1 MSNNI
6 EAMKRIEEAE
16 KNTLAK
22 LAEKNKRWFE
32 IQETIYL
39 GKIDGKDLY
48 RLAEKDNKDNY
59 TDILYK
65 YFDENA
71 VVQGIKNVRPDG
83 EKEWIYLGEEW
94 EELRDEIDKNEAQL
108 EEEIADILAE
118 LGISKE
124 EVENVKEMDLD
135 QQVKEKEDEEQEEE
149 IEEDEEQEEKSKDK
163 KEEENK
169 SKQTSKYTNTLNE
182 IDTNKYIDQRGTTLG
197 KALGLN
203 QYGYTKLLIVHSD
216 NVRDIKDADGKH
228 QGTPTK
234 RLAILGVR
242 EQDGKQVVE
251 KIPDDVLDYDR
262 RSNNESVRFDD
273 NDVVEKNSGTYER
286 FVNPKTNK
294 GISIE
299 MSEME
304 TKVYY
309 QGGIDRDDNTA
320 VMERIED
327 YRTGWGETETKELF
341 NSNHGQYH
349 QDKINA
355 EMDMHDKDE
364 GEEIHRDNGDGN
376 LDTVSEHIHEIETPS
391 DEIPFDGEIMTVE
404 KAAEKMNIPLHMFI
418 QEYNKRAKELQGEQ
432 EIDLEEDLY
441 DEIEERAE
449 ERMENEP
456 KQEEGGFALGDNR
469 NPRGE

>member
-6 EAMKRIEEAE
+6 EAMKRIEEKE
-16 KNTLAK
+16 RNTLAK

-32 IQETIYL
+32 IQEIIYL

-71 VVQGIKNVRPDG
+71 IVQGIKNVRPDG
-83 EKEWIYLGEEW
+83 EKEWVYLAEEW

-108 EEEIADILAE
+108 EEEIASILEE
-118 LGISKE
+118 LGISKDE
-124 EVENVKEMDLD
+124 IEKLTEMSLK
-135 QQVKEKEDEEQEEE
+135 QEVKEKEDEEQEEKTQ
-149 IEEDEEQEEKSKDK
+149 D
-163 KEEENK
+163 KEEESK
-169 SKQTSKYTNTLNE
+169 SKQTSKYSNTLNE
-182 IDTNKYIDQRGTTLG
+182 IDTNKNIDQRGTTLG
-197 KALGLN
+197 KALGLDK
-203 QYGYTKLLIVHSD
+203 YGYTKLLIVHAD

-228 QGTPTK
+228 QSTPTK
-234 RLAILGVR
+234 KLAILGVR
-242 EQDGKQVVE
+242 EQDGKQVIE
-251 KIPDDVLDYDR
+251 RIPGDVLDYDR

-273 NDVVEKNSGTYER
+273 NNVVEKNSGTYER

-327 YRTGWGETETKELF
+327 YRTGWIETETKEIF

-376 LDTVSEHIHEIETPS
+376 LDTVSGHIHEIETPS

-449 ERMENEP
+449 ERLENEP

>member
-32 IQETIYL
+32 IKETIYL

-83 EKEWIYLGEEW
+83 EKEWVYLGEEW

-108 EEEIADILAE
+108 EEEIAEILEE

-135 QQVKEKEDEEQEEE
+135 QEVKEKEDEEQEEE

-216 NVRDIKDADGKH
+216 NVRDIKDTDGKH

-242 EQDGKQVVE
+242 EQDGKQVIE
-251 KIPDDVLDYDR
+251 KIPEDVLDYDR

-286 FVNPKTNK
+286 FVNQKTNK

-327 YRTGWGETETKELF
+327 YRTGWVETETKELF

-355 EMDMHDKDE
+355 EMDMHDKDD

-418 QEYNKRAKELQGEQ
+418 QEYNKRAKELQGEE

-449 ERMENEP
+449 ERMEDEP
-456 KQEEGGFALGDNR
+456 KREEGGFALGDNR